1 MARKKQTEPSANNHP
16 ASTKPGEMFE
26 LAILKAAV
34 ENTNEAFVTINEEHR
49 IVLFNQTAEKIF
61 GHKRSEVI
69 GEDLN
74 TILGPTCPAEHRKAV
89 NRYINSRKPVMIGH
103 GTELTASRKNGE
115 VFPVFISF
123 SVSEVE
129 GKMFFTGLVRDLTEE
144 KAIEEQFRRA
154 EKLAALGQVVAEIS
168 HEIKNPLMMIGGF
181 ARQLLKREKLE
192 ERQKKLSIIAEEVG
206 RLEEMVHEL
215 NELYLPRQLNLERL
229 DINEILQETCEL
241 TGERCKKKGLTVI
254 KTFEARSLQVIGD
267 RRKLKQ
273 VFLNLIKNC
282 IEALEENGTLSIET
296 RLSGNEAEIIITD
309 DGPGISEEDIEKV
322 LTPFFTTK
330 RRGTGLGLPISKRI
344 IEDHPGGSFSISSD
358 EGQGT
363 RIKVSLPL
371 HNPP

>member
-1 MARKKQTEPSANNHP
+1 
-16 ASTKPGEMFE
+16 MFE
-26 LAILKAAV
+26 LAILKSAV

-61 GHKRSEVI
+61 GYKRSEVI
-69 GEDLN
+69 GEDLS
-74 TILGPTCPAEHRKAV
+74 TILGPTCPSEHQKAV
-89 NRYINSRKPVMIGH
+89 NRYINSRNPVMIGH

-115 VFPVFISF
+115 TFPAFISF

-129 GKMFFTGLVRDLTEE
+129 GKMFFTGLVRDMTEE
-144 KAIEEQFRRA
+144 KAVEEQFRRA
-154 EKLAALGQVVAEIS
+154 EQLAALGQVVAEIS

-181 ARQLLKREKLE
+181 ARQLLKAEKLE
-192 ERQKKLSIIAEEVG
+192 ERQKKLSIIAQEVG

-229 DINEILQETCEL
+229 DINEILRETFEL
-241 TGERCKKKGLTVI
+241 TGERCEKKGLTVI
-254 KTFEARSLQVIGD
+254 KTFEARSLHVMGD

-273 VFLNLIKNC
+273 VLLNLIKNC
-282 IEALEENGTLSIET
+282 IEALEEKGTLSMET
-296 RLSGNEAEIIITD
+296 RLSGNEAEVIITD

-322 LTPFFTTK
+322 LIPFYTTK

-344 IEDHPGGSFSISSD
+344 IDDHPGGSFSISSD

-371 HNPP
+371 HNPR

>member
-1 MARKKQTEPSANNHP
+1 MARKKQTEPSVNNHP
-16 ASTKPGEMFE
+16 AGTSPNEMFE

-69 GEDLN
+69 GEDLS
-74 TILGPTCPAEHRKAV
+74 TILGPTCPAEHQKAV
-89 NRYINSRKPVMIGH
+89 NRYIDSRSPVMIGH

-154 EKLAALGQVVAEIS
+154 EKLAELGQVVAEIS

-192 ERQKKLSIIAEEVG
+192 EKQKKLSIIAEEVG

-215 NELYLPRQLNLERL
+215 NELYLPRQLDLEQL

-254 KTFEARSLQVIGD
+254 KTFEARGLQVIGD

-282 IEALEENGTLSIET
+282 IEALEENGTLSLET

-344 IEDHPGGSFSISSD
+344 IEDHQGGSFSISSD

-371 HNPP
+371 HNP